1 MVWAGVILV
10 YILNVI
16 FKKSSEETGRSNEE
30 RPYESGESLDNP
42 FDEIRREILRKK
54 REREGQGEAKA
65 EVLVESKE
73 VREAELETTVREV
86 DEPSQF
92 QVHLEEQALLI
103 KEKQAEARRLKAS
116 VEQINK
122 EDQKGGSL
130 RGQTMTLNNV
140 SNVSRKVRAIL
151 GNKGAIKATLI
162 AGEILAQPLALRT
175 GDSARSARS

>member
-1 MVWAGVILV
+1 MVWAGVIIV

-30 RPYESGESLDNP
+30 KPYEHGESLENP

-54 REREGQGEAKA
+54 REREGQSEVKA
-65 EVLVESKE
+65 DVLVERKE
-73 VREAELETTVREV
+73 VREAELETMVREV

-103 KEKQAEARRLKAS
+103 KEKQAEAKRLKVN
-116 VEQINK
+116 VEQIK
-122 EDQKGGSL
+122 KDDQRGRAL

-140 SNVSRKVRAIL
+140 SKVSKKVRAML

-175 GDSARSARS
+175 GDSARSTRS